1 MRRASALWEVF
12 VLRFEEALERYRK
25 RRLTAEEAGEILGMS
40 GRHFRRLLLR
50 YEEDGPEGLRD
61 RRLGKV
67 SPRRA
72 PLAELTRMQ
81 ILYQERY
88 RDFTVKHFHEQLVK
102 RHNYKLSY
110 TVTRLALHG
119 AGLVRPQKRRGG
131 THRKKRERRPLPG
144 MLLFQDGS
152 THRWIGALD
161 HELDLVVT
169 LDDATGA
176 IYSAIL
182 VEEEGTA
189 SSFLGLVETIA
200 AHGLFRAFYTDRGS
214 HYFHTPKAGGK
225 VDKSKPTQVGRAL
238 AQLGITHIPSYSP
251 EARGRMERVAEPPA
265 TRAAARGDRHGRG
278 RQPLSEGA
286 VRARLQRPLRGAGGR
301 GGLGVHPLCRQA
313 ARRHPVHS
321 GEPPGG
327 ARQLRQL
334 ERARVA
340 DTAAAPSSSLCP
352 GHRAGAPISRWPA
365 CHLRRPELPR
375 AVRPGRKAD
384 RCLARCLT
392 PLGGAGLMDLWT
404 TLRVPHNPT
413 GPATTAADI

>member
-110 TVTRLALHG
+110 TVTRLALQG

-161 HELDLVVT
+161 HDLDLVVT

-251 EARGRMERVAEPPA
+251 EARGRMERVFGTLQSRLPPELRLAEIATVEAANRYLKEQFVPDYNARFAVPAAEEGSAFIPYAGRPLDDILCIQESRQVGRDNCVNWNRLALQIPPQ
-265 TRAAARGDRHGRG
+265 RHRHHY
-278 RQPLSEGA
+278 
-286 VRARLQRPLRGAGGR
+286 VRATVRVHQYPDGRLAIFDG
-301 GGLGVHPLCRQA
+301 
-313 ARRHPVHS
+313 
-321 GEPPGG
+321 
-327 ARQLRQL
+327 
-334 ERARVA
+334 
-340 DTAAAPSSSLCP
+340 PS
-352 GHRAGAPISRWPA
+352 
-365 CHLRRPELPR
+365 
-375 AVRPGRKAD
+375 
-384 RCLARCLT
+384 CLARFD
-392 PLGGAGLMDLWT
+392 PDGKPIDVS
-404 TLRVPHNPT
+404 R
-413 GPATTAADI
+413 AA

>member
-110 TVTRLALHG
+110 TVTRLALQG

-161 HELDLVVT
+161 HDLDLVVT

-251 EARGRMERVAEPPA
+251 EARGRMERVFGTLQSRLPPELRLAEIATVEAANRYLKEQFVPDYNARFAVPAAEEGSAFIPYAGRPLDDILCIQESRQVGRDNCVNWNGLALQIPPQ
-265 TRAAARGDRHGRG
+265 RHRHHY
-278 RQPLSEGA
+278 
-286 VRARLQRPLRGAGGR
+286 VRATVRVHQYPDGRLAIFDG
-301 GGLGVHPLCRQA
+301 
-313 ARRHPVHS
+313 
-321 GEPPGG
+321 
-327 ARQLRQL
+327 
-334 ERARVA
+334 
-340 DTAAAPSSSLCP
+340 PS
-352 GHRAGAPISRWPA
+352 
-365 CHLRRPELPR
+365 
-375 AVRPGRKAD
+375 
-384 RCLARCLT
+384 CLARFD
-392 PLGGAGLMDLWT
+392 PDGKPIDVS
-404 TLRVPHNPT
+404 R
-413 GPATTAADI
+413 AA